1 MWGYVVKSE
10 SCNILLR
17 PLSYQKLAFKATYT
31 YLCKCY
37 LQSEDLNSYCLHLY
51 SVVPQK
57 VGPPTLSKAASS
69 GKPAL
74 TVTWTAPQSDRPI
87 TKYQVQYRRT
97 GTSSWS
103 ARDVTIRS
111 LTLTVGNLSP
121 GATYQFQVRAVS
133 DVGIGPFSDVRTLL
147 TFRGTYVVCIVYTIT
162 V

>member
-1 MWGYVVKSE
+1 M
-10 SCNILLR
+10 
-17 PLSYQKLAFKATYT
+17 
-31 YLCKCY
+31 
-37 LQSEDLNSYCLHLY
+37 QSEDLNSYCLHLF

-57 VGPPTLSKAASS
+57 VGPPTLTKTTSS

-74 TVTWTAPQSDRPI
+74 TVTWTAPQSERPI

-97 GTSSWS
+97 GTTSWS
-103 ARDVTIRS
+103 ARDVTTRS

-121 GATYQFQVRAVS
+121 GATYHVQVRAVS